1 MAELNER
8 QIKLLQA
15 IINEYVE
22 TAAPVGSE
30 VLTQKYDLGVSSA
43 TIRNEMGRL
52 ANEGYLS
59 KPHTSAGRI
68 PTDLGFRFY
77 IKNIMQEKEIP
88 VVSEVAIKQRLWPQR
103 HDLINLLNQT
113 AQALA
118 EETKN
123 LSLVLTD
130 EGRLYTAGSA
140 NILRHPEFYDIDLT
154 RTVLEMLDRSE
165 NFANMFARVPTE
177 QNFGI
182 LLGEE
187 SGLPGFAG
195 CGVIFSR
202 FTLPRGRG
210 GYLGVLGPTRL
221 PYPQVVPMVKYFADL
236 VNELSKGW

>member
-1 MAELNER
+1 MAELSER
-8 QIKLLQA
+8 QIKLLGS

-22 TAAPVGSE
+22 TASPVGSE
-30 VLTQKYDLGVSSA
+30 VITQKYDLQVSPA
-43 TIRNEMGRL
+43 TIRNEMATL
-52 ANEGYLS
+52 TNEGYLA
-59 KPHTSAGRI
+59 KPHTSAGRT

-77 IKNIMQEKEIP
+77 IKNIMHEKEIP

-103 HDLINLLNQT
+103 HDLNNLLNQA

-130 EGRLYTAGSA
+130 EGRLYTAGSSHV
-140 NILRHPEFYDIDLT
+140 LRHPEFYDIDLT
-154 RTVLEMLDRSE
+154 RSVLEMLDRSE
-165 NFANMFARVPTE
+165 IFANMFARVPTE
-177 QNFGI
+177 QSFGI

-187 SGLPGFAG
+187 SGIPGFAE

-202 FTLPRGRG
+202 FSLPRGQG
-210 GYLGVLGPTRL
+210 GYLGILGPTRL
-221 PYPQVVPMVKYFADL
+221 PYPKVVPMVKYFADL

>member
-1 MAELNER
+1 MAELTER
-8 QIKLLQA
+8 QIKLLGA
-15 IINEYVE
+15 VINEYVE
-22 TAAPVGSE
+22 TALPVGSE
-30 VLTQKYDLGVSSA
+30 VITQKYDLQVSSA
-43 TIRNEMGRL
+43 TIRNEMAAL
-52 ANEGYLS
+52 TNEGYLQ

-77 IKNIMQEKEIP
+77 IKNLMQEKEIP

-103 HDLINLLNQT
+103 HDSNNLLTQA

-130 EGRLYTAGSA
+130 EGRLYTAGSS
-140 NILRHPEFYDIDLT
+140 NVLRHPEFYDIDLT

-165 NFANMFARVPTE
+165 VFANIFNRIPKE
-177 QNFGI
+177 QSFGV
-182 LLGEE
+182 LLGGE
-187 SGLPGFAG
+187 SGVPGLNE

-202 FTLPRGRG
+202 FSLPRGQG
-210 GYLGVLGPTRL
+210 GYLGILGPTRL
-221 PYPQVVPMVKYFADL
+221 PYPKVVPMVKYFAEL